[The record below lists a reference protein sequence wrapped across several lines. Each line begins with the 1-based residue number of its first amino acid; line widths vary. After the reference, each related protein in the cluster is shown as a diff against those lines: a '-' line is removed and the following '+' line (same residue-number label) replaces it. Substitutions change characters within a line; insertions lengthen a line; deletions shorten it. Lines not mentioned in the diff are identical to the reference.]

1 MEQAGGLD
9 AAIAEEGGNLSGGQ
23 RQRLALA
30 RALLRDTPAYV
41 FDEATSNVDAE
52 SERAIVEVVHELART
67 KTVVVISHRLAAV
80 FGADRIY
87 VLEDGRVAEAG
98 THGELLEHGGRMRA
112 YGAGKPSSSA
122 SLRRS
127 KRTIPRIG

>member
-67 KTVVVISHRLAAV
+67 KIVVVISHRLAAV
-80 FGADRIY
+80 VGADRIY
-87 VLEDGRVAEAG
+87 VLEDGRVAEALSG
-98 THGELLEHGGRMRA
+98 VA
-112 YGAGKPSSSA
+112 GAESA
-122 SLRRS
+122 QGDL
-127 KRTIPRIG
+127 